1 MKKGVFESELAKIV
15 EISKEFGAEKV
26 FLFGSCV
33 EDIKTARDID
43 IAVKGINH
51 RDFFEYYGK
60 VSLVVD
66 DEVDIIDLDD
76 VREHLRNRILSK
88 GRIVYERAV

>member
-1 MKKGVFESELAKIV
+1 MKREIFENEIAKIV

-26 FLFGSCV
+26 LLFGSCV
-33 EDIKTARDID
+33 EDIKTAHDID

-51 RDFFEYYGK
+51 RNFFEYYGK
-60 VSLVVD
+60 VSLAVD

-76 VREHLRNRILSK
+76 VRVHLRNRILSK
-88 GRIVYERAV
+88 GRIIYEKAV

>member
-1 MKKGVFESELAKIV
+1 MIKRIDPDKDGYWEVLENIMEKGVFESESAKIV

-43 IAVKGINH
+43 IAVKGVNH
-51 RDFFEYYGK
+51 
-60 VSLVVD
+60 
-66 DEVDIIDLDD
+66 EV
-76 VREHLRNRILSK
+76 
-88 GRIVYERAV
+88 

>member
-1 MKKGVFESELAKIV
+1 MKREIFESELAKIV

-33 EDIKTARDID
+33 EDIKTAHDID

-51 RDFFEYYGK
+51 RNFFEYYGK
-60 VSLVVD
+60 VSLAVD

-76 VREHLRNRILSK
+76 VRVHLRNRILSK
-88 GRIVYERAV
+88 GRIIYEKAV